1 MMFRSLAMNKGFRR
15 LAVPGSVV
23 AAILL
28 TLFTGAAYSS
38 AQAANSAR
46 SAPAGWYLALGDTVA
61 TGLQPGR
68 PQTGAGPWGWPR
80 SWRAASLVIIYLTH
94 PQRSVTGPVWR
105 TGPHRHSP
113 TANPD
118 GY

>member
-23 AAILL
+23 AAVLL

-46 SAPAGWYLALGDTVA
+46 SAPAGWYLALGDSVA
-61 TGLQPGR
+61 TGLQPGLGDDLR
-68 PQTGAGPWGWPR
+68 GGYVGHVLQALRASAPQTR
-80 SWRAASLVIIYLTH
+80 C
-94 PQRSVTGPVWR
+94 VT
-105 TGPHRHSP
+105 
-113 TANPD
+113 
-118 GY
+118 